1 MGEQYG
7 FKTSFRGFS
16 RQDVLNY
23 IDDLR
28 MTLHEE
34 RKEHQAA
41 MDAVQ
46 ERLREADR
54 VLEDAPQAVQ
64 REETLRAELAESQ
77 DTVRALRQ
85 QVEQLTQ
92 ELNAA
97 KGELQS
103 NLREEI
109 EAALAEARAD
119 VQRLRERETELN
131 AQLTETHQ
139 AVASVWQEKDAA
151 ERKVAVALAFAD
163 AQQQAATEF
172 KQQLSGAAPAAE
184 EASSGK
190 PMERWLF

>member
-23 IDDLR
+23 IDSLR

-41 MDAVQ
+41 MDALQ
-46 ERLREADR
+46 ERLNEAER
-54 VLEDAPQAVQ
+54 VLADAPQAIQ
-64 REETLRAELAESQ
+64 REEELRAELAASQ
-77 DTVRALRQ
+77 DTVTALRQ
-85 QVEQLTQ
+85 QVERLTE
-92 ELNAA
+92 ELQAA
-97 KGELQS
+97 QNELQS
-103 NLREEI
+103 GLREQT
-109 EAALAEARAD
+109 EAALAEARAE
-119 VQRLRERETELN
+119 VQQLRERETVLN
-131 AQLTETHQ
+131 AQLAETHQ
-139 AVASVWQEKDAA
+139 AVAALWQEKDAS
-151 ERKVAVALAFAD
+151 ERKVSVALAFAD

-172 KQQLSGAAPAAE
+172 KQQLSGAVPAAE